1 MSAQGPLTWGLMA
14 HSPVSTSTT
23 TPVETSTRQNSPT
36 PRQIVIVG
44 GGVAGLATALKLG
57 RQGYQVTVVER
68 DDTPMPDDPDG
79 AFDWD
84 RRGAPQVRHSH
95 AFLARLRNLLLNNE
109 PDVLERLFAAG
120 ASEMRFGDDLPPTI
134 MNFEP
139 QPDDDELVMLACRR
153 TTFEW
158 VLRRAALDE
167 GRVSFQVGVGVSGLI
182 ADHSSSIP
190 RITGVRLEDGSII
203 NGDLIVV
210 AGGRRSSLPDWLS
223 DLGIGPVPE
232 EVEDTGIVY
241 ASRFYRLKPG
251 HSYPPRS
258 GPIGGD
264 LGYVKYGIFVGDNNT
279 FSVTLATPTDDDE
292 LRQRLSDPKAFDE
305 AARNLVATAPWMDGR
320 AEPISE
326 GVHVMAGLLNRF
338 RQYVLDERPLV
349 LGMLPVGDAVIC
361 TNPLYGRGCSIGYWG
376 AHLMTEVLAAHCGE
390 WSEETLTKMAIEYDA
405 SMRREIL
412 PWYLAGVQ
420 QDAEARRVAKAMLNG
435 DDPDGD
441 VNDPRTM
448 MRSVLREGLLPA
460 LRSDAVVLRAF
471 FRNLNLLTEPD
482 ALLKD
487 PEVSNRVFAIWQD
500 RENRPPEVPLGP
512 KRRQEFLATLG

>member
-1 MSAQGPLTWGLMA
+1 MSPAPTTSLDSTPAIQAQRVL
-14 HSPVSTSTT
+14 V
-23 TPVETSTRQNSPT
+23 
-36 PRQIVIVG
+36 VG
-44 GGVAGLATALKLG
+44 GGVSGLSVALKLG
-57 RQGYQVTVVER
+57 RLGHEVVVIER
-68 DDTPMPDDPDG
+68 DDTPMPDDPDA

-95 AFLARLRNLLLNNE
+95 AFLARLRNLLKTHE
-109 PDVLERLFAAG
+109 PDVLASLFEAG

-134 MNFEP
+134 TNFEP
-139 QPDDDELVMLACRR
+139 QPGDDELVMLACRR

-167 GRVSFQVGVGVSGLI
+167 GRVTFRVGVGVSGLT
-182 ADHSSSIP
+182 ADMSSPIP
-190 RITGVRLEDGSII
+190 RVTGVRLEDGSAMSA
-203 NGDLIVV
+203 DLVVV
-210 AGGRRSSLPDWLS
+210 AGGRRSTLPDWLK

-251 HSYPPRS
+251 QSYPPRS

-264 LGYVKYGIFVGDNNT
+264 LGYVKYGIFVGDNDT
-279 FSVTLATPTDDDE
+279 FSVTLATPTDDHE
-292 LRQRLSDPKAFDE
+292 LRQRLSDPVAFDD

-320 AEPISE
+320 AEPITN

-338 RQYVLDERPLV
+338 RQYVVDGRPLV

-376 AHLMTEVLAAHCGE
+376 AHLMAEALTAHPGE
-390 WSEETLTKMAIEYDA
+390 WDDQMLLAMAVDYDA
-405 SMRREIL
+405 AIRREIL
-412 PWYLAGVQ
+412 PWYTAGVQ
-420 QDAEARRVAKAMLNG
+420 QDAEARRVARALLNG
-435 DDPDGD
+435 EDPDGD
-441 VNDPRTM
+441 SNDPRTM

-471 FRNLNLLTEPD
+471 FRNLNLLNDPD
-482 ALLKD
+482 ALLRD

-500 RENRPPEVPLGP
+500 RDNRPPEIPLGP
-512 KRRQEFLATLG
+512 KRRQDFLATIS

>member
-1 MSAQGPLTWGLMA
+1 MPTSAPA
-14 HSPVSTSTT
+14 STT
-23 TPVETSTRQNSPT
+23 LDQAGHRSHTSSTG
-36 PRQIVIVG
+36 RQILVVG
-44 GGVAGLATALKLG
+44 GGVSGLATALKLG
-57 RQGYQVTVVER
+57 RQGHHVTVIER
-68 DDTPMPDDPDG
+68 DDTPMPDDPDA

-95 AFLARLRNLLLNNE
+95 AFLARLRNLLQTHE
-109 PDVLERLFAAG
+109 PDVLEQLFAAG
-120 ASEMRFGDDLPPTI
+120 ASEIRFGEDLPPT
-134 MNFEP
+134 MTNFEP

-167 GRVSFQVGVGVSGLI
+167 GRVSFRVGVGVAGLI
-182 ADHSSSIP
+182 ADFSTPIP
-190 RITGVRLEDGSII
+190 RITGVRLEDGSTLD
-203 NGDLIVV
+203 GDLIVV
-210 AGGRRSSLPDWLS
+210 AGGRRSSLPDWLN

-251 HSYPPRS
+251 QSYPPRS

-292 LRQRLSDPKAFDE
+292 LRQRLNDPDTFDE

-320 AEPISE
+320 AEPLSD

-338 RQYVLDERPLV
+338 RQYVIDDQPLV

-376 AHLMTEVLAAHCGE
+376 AHLMSDVLRAHDGD
-390 WSEETLTKMAIEYDA
+390 WNDDALLNMAVGYDA
-405 SMRREIL
+405 AIRREIF
-412 PWYLAGVQ
+412 PWYAAGVQ
-420 QDAEARRVAKAMLNG
+420 QDAEARRVAEAMLKG
-435 DDPDGD
+435 KDPDGD
-441 VNDPRTM
+441 VDDPRTM
-448 MRSVLREGLLPA
+448 IRSVLREGLLPA

-471 FRNLNLLTEPD
+471 FRNFNLLTEPD

-487 PEVSNRVFAIWQD
+487 PEVSARVFAIWQD
-500 RENRPPEVPLGP
+500 RENRPPEIPLGP
-512 KRRQEFLATLG
+512 KRRQEFLASLTSTAA

>member
-1 MSAQGPLTWGLMA
+1 MAKTPPLTGSEASAQVPLD
-14 HSPVSTSTT
+14 
-23 TPVETSTRQNSPT
+23 RPT
-36 PRQIVIVG
+36 QRVLVVG
-44 GGVAGLATALKLG
+44 GGVSGLSTALKLG
-57 RQGYQVTVVER
+57 RQGYDVVVIER
-68 DDTPMPDDPDG
+68 DDTPMPDDPDA

-95 AFLARLRNLLLNNE
+95 AFLARLRNLLQTHE
-109 PDVLERLFAAG
+109 PDVLEKLFAAG
-120 ASEMRFGDDLPPTI
+120 ASEIRFGEDLPPT
-134 MNFEP
+134 MTNFEP

-167 GRVSFQVGVGVSGLI
+167 GNVSFRVGVGVSGLI
-182 ADHSSSIP
+182 ADHSSDIP
-190 RITGVRLEDGSII
+190 RITGVRLEDGSSLH
-203 NGDLIVV
+203 GDLVVV

-251 HSYPPRS
+251 RSFPPRS

-264 LGYVKYGIFVGDNNT
+264 LGYVKYGIFVGDNDT

-292 LRQRLSDPKAFDE
+292 LRQRLSEPSTFDE

-320 AEPISE
+320 AEPITD

-338 RQYVLDERPLV
+338 RQYVVDGRPLV

-376 AHLMTEVLAAHCGE
+376 AHLMTDVLTNHTSSGTNGTG
-390 WSEETLTKMAIEYDA
+390 WSNDALLEIAVAYDEA
-405 SMRREIL
+405 MRREIL
-412 PWYLAGVQ
+412 PWYVAGVQ
-420 QDAEARRVAKAMLNG
+420 QDAEARRVSKAMLKG
-435 DDPDGD
+435 EDPDGD
-441 VNDPRTM
+441 TNDPRTM

-471 FRNLNLLTEPD
+471 FRNFNLLTEPD

-487 PEVSNRVFAIWQD
+487 PDVSARVFAIWQD
-500 RENRPPEVPLGP
+500 RENRPPEILLGP
-512 KRRQEFLATLG
+512 KRRKEFLATLG